1 MAHDD
6 YTRGIAVLTGT
17 RRAAAPSRTLIGQ
30 ERHMPSVPH
39 KSFFERT
46 GQQYEH
52 DEIEGGYV
60 AFLVAMRCDSAIFHF
75 RAYRR
80 EKVREA
86 LQAGLKVWFYGG
98 PDDWYP
104 SNMHATRDAIKTI
117 LVNEDPRC
125 SGYIANVERIDAP
138 RGRDQQDDW
147 GSATDAQVAE
157 LAAMLHEDS
166 QRWSVGFCSIPAW
179 GRFRTIA
186 RLAPHV
192 WGSPQLYG
200 VVSPGTPAELLSRG
214 RAWAV
219 AFCAYAPCLAAWART
234 APELRAYLDGMRSV
248 PNALF
253 WHTTVPRGDSFDA
266 LRDFQPGTR
275 SGGGWGG
282 VLAALG
288 IGVLGGLITA
298 VLTDR

>member
-1 MAHDD
+1 MAEDD
-6 YTRGIAVLTGT
+6 YRRGVAILAGT
-17 RRAAAPSRTLIGQ
+17 RNRSTSNRVLIGQ
-30 ERHMPSVPH
+30 ERTVPAVPH

-46 GQQYEH
+46 GGQYLR
-52 DEIEGGYV
+52 DEIAGGYV

-75 RAYRR
+75 RTYTR

-86 LQAGLKVWFYGG
+86 HRAGLRVWFYGG

-104 SNMHATRDAIKTI
+104 SNFAATRDAIKTI
-117 LVNEDPRC
+117 LQNEDPRC
-125 SGYIANVERIDAP
+125 VGYIANVERVRAP
-138 RGRDQQDDW
+138 SGHDPQDDW
-147 GSATDAQVAE
+147 GSATDEQFRA
-157 LAAMLHEDS
+157 LCAMLQEDA

-179 GRFRTIA
+179 TRYRDLA
-186 RLAPHV
+186 RLCPDV

-200 VVSPGTPAELLSRG
+200 IVSPGEPRELLARG
-214 RAWAV
+214 RPWQAV
-219 AFCAYAPCLAAWART
+219 FPAYAPCLAAWARN
-234 APELRAYLDGMRSV
+234 ASELRHYLNGMRVV

-253 WHTTVPRGDSFDA
+253 WHTEVPEGDAFDA

-288 IGVLGGLITA
+288 MGVLGGLITA